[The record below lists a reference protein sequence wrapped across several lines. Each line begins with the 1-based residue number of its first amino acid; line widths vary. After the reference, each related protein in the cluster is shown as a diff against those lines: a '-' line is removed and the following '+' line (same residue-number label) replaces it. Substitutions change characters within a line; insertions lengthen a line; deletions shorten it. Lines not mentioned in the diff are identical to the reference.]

1 MIVGFTGPRLRPH
14 HLALVVGDEDSK
26 VRLSARLEPLG
37 VVDAFAPCGAVA
49 GVMARTDVS
58 RDAWKAPAGIDAGI
72 PGASGLAVT
81 LTDDHQ
87 LGKAEADHGSYQE
100 MAEVLSGPAWPVPP

>member
-1 MIVGFTGPRLRPH
+1 M
-14 HLALVVGDEDSK
+14 VGDEDSK
-26 VRLSARLEPLG
+26 VRLSARLEPVG

-58 RDAWKAPAGIDAGI
+58 RDVWKAPAGIDAGI
-72 PGASGLAVT
+72 AGASGLAVT
-81 LTDDHQ
+81 LTDDHR